1 MKATQTKNLQGI
13 GTVGAVKAEEL
24 MIGMKL
30 CWNYSIGEYVVEN
43 IEKISK
49 CFYKLTEKNIKSG
62 KTYERKIKND
72 KLIGVATIKEE
83 IVFI

>member
-1 MKATQTKNLQGI
+1 MKVAQTKNLQGL

-24 MIGMKL
+24 MVGMKL
-30 CWNYSIGEYVVEN
+30 CWNYSMGEYVVEN

-62 KTYERKIKND
+62 KTYERKIKNTVWKKD
-72 KLIGVATIKEE
+72 LNEGW
-83 IVFI
+83 